1 MRVNSIHMLRV
12 NQCLLDSILVGYS
25 MVINIVSKKDPTKH
39 EIWRLWLLAF
49 FFQISR
55 AESKILNIYTPGT
68 QQKNNC
74 FRVDRFCDHSS
85 AVFERLGCFHL
96 FFECQELQYELTEE
110 DIVKG
115 HGRKGMDELRQ
126 FI

>member
-1 MRVNSIHMLRV
+1 
-12 NQCLLDSILVGYS
+12 
-25 MVINIVSKKDPTKH
+25 MVTGI
-39 EIWRLWLLAF
+39 

-68 QQKNNC
+68 QRKNNC

-126 FI
+126 FIWGNESFLSLKYGSSNEN